1 MINRK
6 VFLVAG
12 HDIDGDPGAV
22 FGAYRENYET
32 VQITDL
38 TAKILQE
45 HGLEVIVDPHT
56 NDMYESVNYIN
67 ARCSGID
74 DGIVI
79 DIHKNSFSQPAYGFE
94 TWIMRTDDPETVRL
108 GNLIQ
113 VESIRSTGLINRG
126 VKKENWYVITNA
138 KCRGVLVECGFIN
151 GDPNTDEY
159 DLKYALGIAKGIL
172 AFFGIAYKEPAAPV
186 EPVVAK
192 ISYKAIPKTR
202 YKLINDANLWDF
214 NFTKWADAKA
224 VKSYPKDT
232 IIEAVAIATNETMKS
247 SYLMSEYSY
256 NGGDVRATNGF
267 NIKDCVL
274 SPLEPPTTPE
284 TPKPDPEPI
293 PEPETPTEPVNEP
306 DYDKEN
312 NTLLKT
318 ILDLLTKLIE
328 KIGGIFR

>member
-12 HDIDGDPGAV
+12 HDIDGDPGAIS
-22 FGAYRENYET
+22 GAYRENYET

-38 TAKILQE
+38 TAKILRD

-67 ARCSGID
+67 ARCAGID
-74 DGIVI
+74 DGVVI

-113 VESIRSTGLINRG
+113 AESIKATDLVNRG

-138 KCRGVLVECGFIN
+138 NCRGVLVECGFIN
-151 GDPNTDEY
+151 ADPNTDEY
-159 DLKYALGIAKGIL
+159 DYKYALGIAKGVL
-172 AFFGIAYKEPAAPV
+172 SFFGIPYKEPVTTKPVPEASLIPKKTVITKLQPTYLWDLATNPNYIAAKTFDKGEEIDVVAEIKFNGSSYYQTAWSFGKNKWGVNSVDVIDKPVSPV
-186 EPVVAK
+186 EPPV
-192 ISYKAIPKTR
+192 
-202 YKLINDANLWDF
+202 
-214 NFTKWADAKA
+214 
-224 VKSYPKDT
+224 
-232 IIEAVAIATNETMKS
+232 
-247 SYLMSEYSY
+247 
-256 NGGDVRATNGF
+256 
-267 NIKDCVL
+267 
-274 SPLEPPTTPE
+274 TPVE
-284 TPKPDPEPI
+284 PKPDPEPV
-293 PEPETPTEPVNEP
+293 PEPETPTEPPTP

-312 NTLLKT
+312 NSLLKL